1 MPRAMRPGRRAALG
15 LALAAPALAIP
26 ARAQGPLPW
35 PVRGI
40 RLVVPFGPGG
50 PTDVMARAL
59 SHGLPPVLGQP
70 VVVESRP
77 GGGGNIGVA
86 HVARAAPD
94 GDTLLVTS
102 TGFVVNP
109 SLFRNPGYDPVRD
122 FAPITELGASPN
134 VLLARPDSGIESV
147 AALVARAK
155 AEPGVLNM
163 ANPGTGSTPHLTIE
177 LLRLKTGIE
186 VVQVPHNSA
195 ALAIQSLLGGTTSI
209 GVTALP
215 PAQPQIKAGALRALA
230 LTGASRWPDLPEVP
244 TMQELGY
251 EGFVSETFQG
261 LLAPAGTP
269 AAILARLTA
278 AAREVLAAPQ
288 IAARL
293 RAAGFELRLAGPQ
306 ALADRI
312 VREVPL
318 WREVIR
324 AAGLPQE

>member
-1 MPRAMRPGRRAALG
+1 MPRAMRLGRRAM
-15 LALAAPALAIP
+15 LALALATPALAQ
-26 ARAQGPLPW
+26 APLPW
-35 PVRGI
+35 PARGI

-50 PTDVMARAL
+50 PTDIMARAL
-59 SHGLPPVLGQP
+59 SHGLTPALGQP
-70 VVVESRP
+70 VVVENRP

-86 HVARAAPD
+86 HVGRAAPD
-94 GDTLLVTS
+94 GYTLLVTS

-109 SLFRNPGYDPVRD
+109 SLFRSPGYDPFRD

-147 AALVARAK
+147 AALVERAK
-155 AEPGVLNM
+155 AAPGVLNM
-163 ANPGTGSTPHLTIE
+163 ANPGIGSTPHLTAE

-195 ALAIQSLLGGTTSI
+195 ALAVQSLLGGTTSI

-230 LTGASRWPDLPEVP
+230 LTGAHRWPDLPEVP

-251 EGFVSETFQG
+251 EGFISETFQG
-261 LLAPAGTP
+261 LLAPSGTP
-269 AAILARLTA
+269 SAILARLATA
-278 AAREVLAAPQ
+278 ARAVLTAPQ
-288 IAARL
+288 MAARL
-293 RAAGFELRLAGPQ
+293 RAAGFELRLAGPE

-312 VREVPL
+312 AHEAPM
-318 WREVIR
+318 WQEVIR